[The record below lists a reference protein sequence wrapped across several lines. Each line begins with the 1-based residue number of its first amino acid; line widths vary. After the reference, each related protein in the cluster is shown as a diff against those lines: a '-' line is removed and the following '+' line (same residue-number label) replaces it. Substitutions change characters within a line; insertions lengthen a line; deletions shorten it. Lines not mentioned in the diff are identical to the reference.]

1 MLDFKALKKIN
12 FSNMKTKDW
21 KVILPFVI
29 LIISLLFK
37 FYRKYKADNTP
48 ITEQVLNINPDGT
61 PVEGFKNIKE

>member
-1 MLDFKALKKIN
+1 MLDFRALKKIN

-48 ITEQVLNINPDGT
+48 IIEQVLNINPDGT
-61 PVEGFKNIKE
+61 PVEGFKNIKK